1 MPDSFQVEML
11 VAAEP
16 QRVFSAWLDP
26 KEHAMFTGGGEAVVE
41 PWNGG
46 RFIAWDGYIHGIL
59 LGVDTGIRIVQTWR
73 TSEFPPESRDSRV
86 TVEFDA
92 VRGGTRVRIRHSD
105 LPPSQVKRY
114 EKGWIEHYLKPLARY
129 FAKGGKQGAA
139 KSPPPPALSTA
150 WGRTEERKPSRAA
163 APASKAKPVAGKPA
177 PAARKPAPTA
187 RKPAPA
193 ARKPAPTARKPAPTA
208 RKPAPTARK
217 PAPAARKKPAPTR
230 KPARAAR
237 KPAPAHKKPAH
248 KKAARSRR

>member
-26 KEHAMFTGGGEAVVE
+26 KEHATFTGGGEAVVE

-59 LGVDTGIRIVQTWR
+59 LGVDPGIRIVQTWR

-114 EKGWIEHYLKPLARY
+114 EKGWLEHYLKPLARY

-139 KSPPPPALSTA
+139 KNPQPPALSTA
-150 WGRTEERKPSRAA
+150 WGRTEERKPRRATTPKAKPGKPA
-163 APASKAKPVAGKPA
+163 AHKPAATASKAPA
-177 PAARKPAPTA
+177 KKAAARKPTPAR
-187 RKPAPA
+187 RKPAPKKA
-193 ARKPAPTARKPAPTA
+193 ASKKSASKKAR
-208 RKPAPTARK
+208 
-217 PAPAARKKPAPTR
+217 
-230 KPARAAR
+230 
-237 KPAPAHKKPAH
+237 
-248 KKAARSRR
+248 KAARSRR